1 MLVLARKNQQSI
13 VVGSADGLEQLIRV
27 TVIGIKGGS
36 VRLGFEAT
44 SEISV
49 HREEVWDRIQSETQQ
64 VDKKQPAE
72 RPQQR
77 APYLDG

>member
-44 SEISV
+44 SEIAV
-49 HREEVWDRIQSETQQ
+49 HREEVWNRIRAETEQ
-64 VDKKQPAE
+64 VNQKQPAE
-72 RPQQR
+72 RSRQR
-77 APYLDG
+77 VPYLD